1 MSEPAKQPQQLD
13 PAVLEQLAAQ
23 SNRVTNEEL
32 ILAAM
37 FGKQLQSDINTIKKQ
52 SAEVRGSLKVT
63 DVDMSKVMP
72 SHILPAMGIKAPKQA
87 APIPQIPVIPAQVP
101 HIPAEV
107 PSYNGPATHEHIQL
121 PQVAWNTSPSQPV
134 HDFNQLEFSFDKKA
148 RYEDIMEAIDKLED
162 RVILLTTKIDS
173 VIETLDKK
181 KLKKNDG
188 TQTG

>member
-1 MSEPAKQPQQLD
+1 MAESTKQPQALD

-52 SAEVRGSLKVT
+52 SAEVRGSLKVS

-72 SHILPAMGIKAPKQA
+72 SHILPAMGIMAPKQA
-87 APIPQIPVIPAQVP
+87 SPLPQIPVIPAQVP
-101 HIPAEV
+101 QISVETPPYIEPTAPQHL
-107 PSYNGPATHEHIQL
+107 SL
-121 PQVAWNTSPSQPV
+121 PQVSWNTPTSQPV
-134 HDFNQLEFSFDKKA
+134 QDPNQLEFSFDKKA

-162 RVILLTTKIDS
+162 RVILLSNKIDS
-173 VIETLDKK
+173 VIEALDKK
-181 KLKKNDG
+181 KLKKTDG

>member
-1 MSEPAKQPQQLD
+1 MSEPTKQSQSLD
-13 PAVLEQLAAQ
+13 PAILEQLAAQ

-52 SAEVRGSLKVT
+52 SAEVRGSLKVS

-87 APIPQIPVIPAQVP
+87 APLPQMTVAAVPPP
-101 HIPAEV
+101 HIPVEV
-107 PSYNGPATHEHIQL
+107 PSYPVPVAPQHVSL
-121 PQVAWNTSPSQPV
+121 PQVAWNTPVVQPV
-134 HDFNQLEFSFDKKA
+134 QDPNQLEFSFDKKA
-148 RYEDIMEAIDKLED
+148 RYDDIMEAIDKLED
-162 RVILLTTKIDS
+162 RVILLSSKIDS
-173 VIETLDKK
+173 VIESLDKK

>member
-1 MSEPAKQPQQLD
+1 MSESTKQPQALD
-13 PAVLEQLAAQ
+13 PAILEQLAAQ

-52 SAEVRGSLKVT
+52 SAEVRGSLKVS

-87 APIPQIPVIPAQVP
+87 TPLPQMTVPAAPP
-101 HIPAEV
+101 HIPVEV
-107 PSYNGPATHEHIQL
+107 PSYPVPVAPQHVAP
-121 PQVAWNTSPSQPV
+121 PQVIWNTPAVQPV
-134 HDFNQLEFSFDKKA
+134 QDPNQLEFSFDKKA

-162 RVILLTTKIDS
+162 RVILLSSKIDS
-173 VIETLDKK
+173 IIESLDKK